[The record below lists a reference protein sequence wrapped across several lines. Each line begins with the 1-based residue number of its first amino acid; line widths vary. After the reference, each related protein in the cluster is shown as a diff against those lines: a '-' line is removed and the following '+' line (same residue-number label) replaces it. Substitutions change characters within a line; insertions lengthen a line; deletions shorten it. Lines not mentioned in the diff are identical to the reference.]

1 MKQKIKIIFAISII
15 AVGVCG
21 YLFAAQHGK
30 NQIHSTPKTAQVEPS
45 RTTKPVAA
53 GKMESNASSNAAHS
67 PSRAAAPTSVIST
80 DAPRQ
85 QEIQNTIAT
94 EYTYRIFATPNDP
107 LFSGSWP
114 LQKVNAPAAW
124 DSVTGNDQTV
134 VAVIDGGFALAHQ
147 DLNSQWFSNQGE
159 TGMTQSGGACWT
171 GVAVNKQSNGCD
183 DDDNGYVDDWRGWN
197 FALQDNNPQTG
208 RQNPTGNGVSHGTQ
222 VAGLVGAAGNNNIG
236 STAINWRTKIMP
248 LQALTD
254 NGLGYSS
261 DVVAAMYYAV
271 DNGAQVINIS
281 LGTFGNDPALRT
293 AVNYATAHNVVIV
306 AAVGNCGDGNVD
318 ACQGAPAGT
327 IAYPAQYPDVIAVG
341 ATTQSDQRA
350 SFSSYGPSIDVV
362 APGSG
367 DTISPS
373 WSAGNS
379 TSLYAS
385 SLYGTSFST
394 PQVASLASLIKSIR
408 PSTTVR
414 DVTALIS
421 ASTTKPSTMSGLLYT
436 QALGHGIINVARS
449 ISMAQNLNTTGVS
462 TPTLF
467 QAGGYQAERV
477 ISGGSTVGSG
487 CDTTAN
493 AACAMVITN
502 TSTGHERF
510 LPYLVADSS
519 GQAGWSWYA
528 SMIDNGIWELQSL
541 HGDTKSERSYAIL
554 KTDS

>member
-1 MKQKIKIIFAISII
+1 MKQKIKIIFAVSII
-15 AVGVCG
+15 SAGVCG
-21 YLFAAQHGK
+21 YLFVAQTGK
-30 NQIHSTPKTAQVEPS
+30 NQAYSTPKAAQLEPS
-45 RTTKPVAA
+45 RTHKPVAA
-53 GKMESNASSNAAHS
+53 APAKSDSSSHAAHS
-67 PSRAAAPTSVIST
+67 AAAATLAPATSVR
-80 DAPRQ
+80 APKQ

-94 EYTYRIFATPNDP
+94 EYTYHIFATPNDP

-124 DSVTGNDQTV
+124 DTVTGNDQTV

-147 DLNSQWFSNQGE
+147 DLSSQWFTNQGE
-159 TGMTQSGGACWT
+159 TGMTQSGGRCWT
-171 GVAVNKQSNGCD
+171 GTAVSKQSNGCD
-183 DDDNGYVDDWRGWN
+183 DDNNGYVDDWRGWN

-281 LGTFGNDPALRT
+281 LGTFGNDPALSA
-293 AVNYATAHNVVIV
+293 AVNYATAHDVVIV
-306 AAVGNCGDGNVD
+306 AAVGNCGDGNAD

-327 IAYPAQYPDVIAVG
+327 IAYPAQYAEVIAVG

-350 SFSSYGPSIDVV
+350 SFSSYGPSIDVT

-367 DTISPS
+367 DNISPS
-373 WSAGNS
+373 WSAGNP

-421 ASTTKPSTMSGLLYT
+421 ATTTKPSSMSGMLYT

-449 ISMAQNLNTTGVS
+449 ILITQNLNTTGVS
-462 TPTLF
+462 TPALF

-477 ISGGSTVGSG
+477 ISGGSTIGSG
-487 CDTTAN
+487 CDTTVN
-493 AACAMVITN
+493 AACTIVLKN
-502 TSTGHERF
+502 TATGHERF

-519 GQAGWSWYA
+519 GSAGWSWYA
-528 SMIDNGIWELQSL
+528 SMIDNGVWELQSL
-541 HGDTKSERSYAIL
+541 HGNVKSEHSYTIL